1 MRRHR
6 DDVWLDVA
14 HAVAKRST
22 CPRKQVGCAVTV
34 WGRVVMTGYN
44 GSPSKQP
51 HCTDAGCLATGPGGG
66 CERAVHAEAAVI
78 SHAAR
83 TGTALGGGTMYLT
96 LSPCSSCAKLII
108 NAGIRRVLFT
118 ERYRDADAAEAL
130 LRLAGVAVEDLS
142 DPG

>member
-14 HAVAKRST
+14 HAVSKRST
-22 CPRKQVGCAVTV
+22 CTRKQVGCVVTS

-51 HCTDAGCLATGPGGG
+51 HCTEAGCLTTGPGGG

-78 SHAAR
+78 SHASR
-83 TGTALGGGTMYLT
+83 VGTALEGGTMYLT
-96 LSPCSSCAKLII
+96 LSPCTSCAKLII
-108 NAGIRRVLFT
+108 NAGIRRVVFT
-118 ERYRDADAAEAL
+118 ERYATAADGVEL
-130 LRLAGVAVEDLS
+130 LMRAGVAVDDLS
-142 DPG
+142 PT